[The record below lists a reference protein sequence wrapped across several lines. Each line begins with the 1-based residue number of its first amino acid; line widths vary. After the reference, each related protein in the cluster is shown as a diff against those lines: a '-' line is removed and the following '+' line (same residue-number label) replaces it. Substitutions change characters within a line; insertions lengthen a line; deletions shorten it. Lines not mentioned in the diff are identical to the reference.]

1 MISAKTIRGTTTY
14 TIIGRPDRGGMLN
27 SAMLLRSRMFG
38 EREGC
43 DSISIDFRPDAMIP
57 LSMTGGPDGRSF
69 GPDRYS
75 ESWDHWHARCRHSV
89 TTYERF
95 EARRA
100 ELLTLARDLEAA
112 RDLLTNEDL
121 GPWVERFA
129 DIMDGVEP

>member
-1 MISAKTIRGTTTY
+1 MISAKTIRGATTY
-14 TIIGRPDRGGMLN
+14 SILGHPDRGGMLT
-27 SAMLLRSRMFG
+27 SAVLRRSRMFG

-43 DSISIDFRPDAMIP
+43 DSISLHFDPKSP
-57 LSMTGGPDGRSF
+57 VSMTMAGGPDGRSV
-69 GPDRYS
+69 GPDRYAA
-75 ESWDHWHARCRHSV
+75 SWDYWHATYAHSV

-95 EARRA
+95 GARRA
-100 ELLTLARDLEAA
+100 ELLALARDLEAA